1 MVEMV
6 QGLSLSTLATF
17 GKSGVYGSIASWRKH
32 YKLMK
37 KTQITSAT
45 DRHYIW
51 PQYVQSIFLTG
62 NPNILRQRNLRV
74 EAGWLFKGGDQGLDA
89 SSERSESAN
98 EDILI
103 FFFQLDLAT
112 RVQV

>member
-1 MVEMV
+1 M
-6 QGLSLSTLATF
+6 QGLSVSTLSAS
-17 GKSGVYGSIASWRKH
+17 GNAGVYGSTALWGRHFQLIRKTH
-32 YKLMK
+32 IPSGSERDFLWHHCAQKL
-37 KTQITSAT
+37 
-45 DRHYIW
+45 
-51 PQYVQSIFLTG
+51 FLTG
-62 NPNILRQRNLRV
+62 QLVNQIQRNFRV
-74 EAGWLFKGGDQGLDA
+74 EAGWLFKGGNQGLDA